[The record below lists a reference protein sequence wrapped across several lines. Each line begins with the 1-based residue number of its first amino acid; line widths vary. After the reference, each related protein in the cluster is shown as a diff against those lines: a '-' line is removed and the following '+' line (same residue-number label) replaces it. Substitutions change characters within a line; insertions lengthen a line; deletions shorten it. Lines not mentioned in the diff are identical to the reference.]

1 MRHPRNGAKHPLDGG
16 SSSRSGSSSSS
27 GDSGRPDRGWRG
39 RALRVVVPAAAV
51 VLVGA
56 VVAAWAL
63 LQPHVEHNEPAGRPV
78 VAFVGNSFTGG
89 SEMDSGASSRWPAIV
104 SKKLH
109 VSDTVI
115 TAGSSGYVHPGVGLA
130 TFGDL
135 AKKVPHDAAAVVILG
150 SDDDASEPYDQI
162 KDAALATFATIRR
175 DAPHARILVIAT
187 FWVDSTPPEGIL
199 TSRDAV
205 RDAAAEANLTFV
217 DPIAGGWLGADPS
230 VTIGADGLH
239 PTDAG
244 HAELAQH
251 IEPLLAAL
259 LKTPAP
265 SPSPSL

>member
-1 MRHPRNGAKHPLDGG
+1 MRHPQTGAEHPLD
-16 SSSRSGSSSSS
+16 R
-27 GDSGRPDRGWRG
+27 GRMARHARRK
-39 RALRVVVPAAAV
+39 RALRIAIPVAAV
-51 VLVGA
+51 VAVGA
-56 VVAAWAL
+56 LVTSWAL
-63 LQPHVEHNEPAGRPV
+63 LQPHVEHNRPAGQPV

-89 SEMDSGASSRWPAIV
+89 SAMDSGASSRWPAIV
-104 SKKLH
+104 SEELGL
-109 VSDTVI
+109 SDTVI

-130 TFGDL
+130 TYGDL
-135 AKKVPHDAAAVVILG
+135 AEKVPSDAAAVVILG

-162 KDAALATFATIRR
+162 KAAALATFATIRR
-175 DAPHARILVIAT
+175 EAPHAQILAIAT

-205 RDAAAEANLTFV
+205 RDAAADAHVDFA
-217 DPIAGGWLGADPS
+217 DPIASHWLVADPS

-259 LKTPAP
+259 LKRPAP
-265 SPSPSL
+265 